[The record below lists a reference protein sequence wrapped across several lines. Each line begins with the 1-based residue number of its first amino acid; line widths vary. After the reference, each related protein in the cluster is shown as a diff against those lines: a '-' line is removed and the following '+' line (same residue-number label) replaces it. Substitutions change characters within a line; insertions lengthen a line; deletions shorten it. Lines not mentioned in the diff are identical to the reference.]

1 MDNTKHTA
9 TPILNIKEVM
19 RHSGNSYWV
28 KSENGFNIQVGE
40 EKELEQWKLIVRACN
55 SHDALVEALKEVRIY
70 LENLDTVDSYIID
83 KINKTLK
90 QAETI

>member
-1 MDNTKHTA
+1 MTNQPKHTA
-9 TPILNIKEVM
+9 TPWQIEGCWI
-19 RHSGNSYWV
+19 G
-28 KSENGFNIQVGE
+28 NGFKIAEVQRIGTE
-40 EKELEQWKLIVRACN
+40 EGKANAEFIVRAVN
-55 SHDALVEALKEVRIY
+55 SHDVLVEALKEVRIY